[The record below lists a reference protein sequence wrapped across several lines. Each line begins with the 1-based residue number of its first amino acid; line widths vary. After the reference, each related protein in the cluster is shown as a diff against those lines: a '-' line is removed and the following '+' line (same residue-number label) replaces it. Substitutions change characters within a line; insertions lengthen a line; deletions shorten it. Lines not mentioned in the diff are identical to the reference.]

1 MSKKISTPSGGGGR
15 VWPAYDA
22 AQMNE
27 KGFFLQ
33 ILWELCRDVEDREWV
48 TGRRPL
54 RLRDMLFCLVFK
66 VYSGKSARRF
76 TGDLREVRAKGLIE
90 AVPSPTSLAEYM
102 RSEAVSVLL
111 RYLLVRSSLPL
122 SEAESVFAV
131 DSTGFS
137 LPKRRVW
144 FNKHTNRRER
154 RRDYMKLHA
163 MVGVKTNIITYAE
176 TTAGTA
182 SDMNHLKH
190 LVAGTARYFNIS
202 EVSADAGY
210 LSGENMY
217 TVLLHGGIPYIA
229 FKKNNA
235 LDADY
240 KSTFWKDMLYLW
252 KTKHPTFTEHYFLRN
267 NVEAA
272 FHAMKAKFGGRLH
285 SKSTGGQFSEAL
297 AKALCHNICVLIRSM
312 CELGIDPLAW
322 SEKTPRPLV
331 TGRPLTKAVAHRKDD
346 LLEIRNAAGDRQ
358 LPSQEEKTP
367 RRSRKARLRK
377 GVGSA
382 SGQQISLFD

>member
-1 MSKKISTPSGGGGR
+1 M
-15 VWPAYDA
+15 
-22 AQMNE
+22 
-27 KGFFLQ
+27 
-33 ILWELCRDVEDREWV
+33 
-48 TGRRPL
+48 
-54 RLRDMLFCLVFK
+54 
-66 VYSGKSARRF
+66 
-76 TGDLREVRAKGLIE
+76 
-90 AVPSPTSLAEYM
+90 VPSPTSLGEYM
-102 RSEAVSVLL
+102 RSEAVSAVL
-111 RYLLVRSSLPL
+111 RHLLVQSSLPL

-137 LPKRRVW
+137 LPRRRVW
-144 FNKHTNRRER
+144 FNKHTNRREK

-176 TTAGTA
+176 MTEGTV
-182 SDMNHLKH
+182 SDMNYLKH

-210 LSGENMY
+210 LSSENMY

-252 KTKHPTFTEHYFLRN
+252 KAKHPIFTEHYFLRN
-267 NVEAA
+267 NVEAT

-312 CELGIDPLAW
+312 CELGIDPLGW
-322 SEKTPRPLV
+322 SEKTPRPLCV
-331 TGRPLTKAVAHRKDD
+331 GRPLTEAVAHRKDD
-346 LLEIRNAAGDRQ
+346 LLEIRKAAGDRQ
-358 LPSQEEKTP
+358 LPSQEETVP
-367 RRSRKARLRK
+367 RRSRRARLRR
-377 GVGSA
+377 GVGPA
-382 SGQQISLFD
+382 SGQISLFD

>member
-1 MSKKISTPSGGGGR
+1 VSKKISTPSGGGAR
-15 VWPAYDA
+15 DWAAYSA

-27 KGFFLQ
+27 KSLFLW
-33 ILWELCRDVEDREWV
+33 ILSELCRAIEDLAYM

-54 RLRDMLFCLVFK
+54 RLRDMIFCLVFK
-66 VYSGKSARRF
+66 VYSMKSARRF
-76 TGDLREVRAKGLIE
+76 TDDLREIQAKGLIE
-90 AVPSPTSLAEYM
+90 TVPSPTSLGEYM
-102 RSEAVSVLL
+102 CSEAIHKVL
-111 RYLLVRSSLPL
+111 RHLLVQSSLPL

-131 DSTGFS
+131 DSTGLT
-137 LPKRRVW
+137 LPRRRVW

-163 MVGVKTNIITYAE
+163 MIGVKTNIITYAE
-176 TTAGTA
+176 TSEGTA
-182 SDMNHLKH
+182 SDMTYLKH

-210 LSGENMY
+210 LSGENFY

-229 FKKNNA
+229 FRKNNA

-252 KTKHPTFTEHYFLRN
+252 KTKHPVFTEHYFLRN

-285 SKSTGGQFSEAL
+285 SKSTAGQFSEAL

-312 CELGIDPLAW
+312 YELHIDPLAW
-322 SEKTPRPLV
+322 SEKAPRPLAE
-331 TGRPLTKAVAHRKDD
+331 GLPLPEAVAHRKDD
-346 LLEIRNAAGDRQ
+346 LLAIRNAAGDRQ
-358 LPSQEEKTP
+358 LPEHAETP
-367 RRSRKARLRK
+367 RRSLRARKPK
-377 GVGSA
+377 GSNST
-382 SGQQISLFD
+382 SGQVSLFD

>member
-1 MSKKISTPSGGGGR
+1 MSKNFDPPSGGVGR

-27 KGFFLQ
+27 KGLFLQ
-33 ILWELCRDVEDREWV
+33 ILWELCRDVEEREWV

-54 RLRDMLFCLVFK
+54 RLRDMFFCIVFK
-66 VYSGKSARRF
+66 VYSMKSARRF
-76 TGDLREVRAKGLIE
+76 TGDLREVREKGWIE

-102 RSEAVSVLL
+102 RSESVSALL
-111 RYLLVRSSLPL
+111 RHLLVRSSLPL

-137 LPKRRVW
+137 LPRRRVW

-154 RRDYMKLHA
+154 RRDHMKLHA
-163 MVGVKTNIITYAE
+163 MIGVKTNIITYAE
-176 TTAGTA
+176 TTEGTA
-182 SDMNHLKH
+182 SDMNYLKH

-210 LSGENMY
+210 LSGENMH

-252 KTKHPTFTEHYFLRN
+252 KTKHPLFTKHYFLRN
-267 NVEAA
+267 NVEAT
-272 FHAMKAKFGGRLH
+272 FHAMKSKFGGRLL
-285 SKSTGGQFSEAL
+285 SKSTDGQFSEAL
-297 AKALCHNICVLIRSM
+297 AKALCHNICVLIRSV

-322 SEKTPRPLV
+322 SEKTPKQLDL
-331 TGRPLTKAVAHRKDD
+331 GRPLTEVMAHRKDD
-346 LLEIRNAAGDRQ
+346 LLEIRIAAGDRQ
-358 LPSQEEKTP
+358 LPPQQEAP
-367 RRSRKARLRK
+367 RRSRRARVRK
-377 GVGSA
+377 NVSPA
-382 SGQQISLFD
+382 SDQIPLFE